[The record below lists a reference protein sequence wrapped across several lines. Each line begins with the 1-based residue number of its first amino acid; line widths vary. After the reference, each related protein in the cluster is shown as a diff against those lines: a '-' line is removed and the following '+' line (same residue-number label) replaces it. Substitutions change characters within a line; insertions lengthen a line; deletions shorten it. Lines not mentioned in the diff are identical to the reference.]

1 MPPFGRAIA
10 NERVGSHM
18 VDNLAMDIEARSLTD
33 RERAVLELLLSR
45 HVEGVTPLREQA
57 RDAVVTGRCNCGCPT
72 IHLTPKQDA
81 PLAQVGGR
89 LWPVEGRVDPVGD
102 EPGQE
107 IILFVDNGKMSS
119 LELVFYSKSVPIAWP
134 DVSRIKLYPAR

>member
-1 MPPFGRAIA
+1 
-10 NERVGSHM
+10 M
-18 VDNLAMDIEARSLTD
+18 VDNLVMDNEGRSLTD
-33 RERAVLELLLSR
+33 GERAVLDLLLSPR
-45 HVEGVTPLREQA
+45 VKGVTPLREQA
-57 RDAVVTGRCNCGCPT
+57 RDVVVSGRCDCGCPT
-72 IHLTPKQDA
+72 IHLTPRRDA

-107 IILFVDNGKMSS
+107 IILFVDHGKLSS

-134 DVSRIKLYPAR
+134 DVSRIKLYRAG